1 MLNVAQEKLA
11 EAHGLAMAA
20 TAVTRKVEERVEDG
34 ALRRELETMRSE
46 AEEARARCLGVEA
59 TFGEELAEE
68 MLALANTTHEK
79 GVDLAGAWF
88 KAGTGPLR
96 AWSFLAMA
104 EAGEVATW
112 AQLATVAARLPEPD
126 GIADLAAWGL
136 DVQRRHL
143 AAALEGAVVLASAF
157 DPLEPRWG

>member
-1 MLNVAQEKLA
+1 MLTVLQEKLA
-11 EAHGLAMAA
+11 EAHGLAIAA
-20 TAVTRKVEERVEDG
+20 TAVTRKVEERVEN
-34 ALRRELETMRSE
+34 ASLRRELETMRSQ
-46 AEEARARCLGVEA
+46 AEEARARCIVLEE

-68 MLALANTTHEK
+68 MLALANVTHEK
-79 GVDLAGAWF
+79 AADLVGAWF

-112 AQLATVAARLPEPD
+112 TELAALAARLPEDD
-126 GIADLAAWGL
+126 GVADLASWGL

-143 AAALEGAVVLASAF
+143 AVALDGAVVLASSF